1 MKIEVKNVT
10 KKFKDNVILENVN
23 LVFESGKIYGLIGR
37 NGSGKSIFLKILCG
51 FYEPSNGQILYNDE
65 DIIKEE
71 KYPPSTRAL
80 IEKPNF
86 IPDLTGKQNL
96 LLLASI
102 QNIIGE
108 KEIDESMKILELT
121 PNDKKKYYKYSL
133 GMKQKLGIA
142 QVLMENPNVIILD
155 EPFNGLDDDSVT
167 TLRKILL
174 KEKKKG
180 KIIILATHIKEDIEQ
195 LCDIVYKIDD
205 GKITSVDKKKLT
217 KINY

>member
-167 TLRKILL
+167 ILRKILL